1 MPAVGSSPVITSH
14 LLAPGY
20 TMPAVIAN
28 QFGES
33 TGLFKAALMGLAV
46 LLFIFTIIVNVAAR
60 AVVRRST
67 RRGRGA

>member
-1 MPAVGSSPVITSH
+1 VIGSSATITSH

-28 QFGES
+28 EFGES
-33 TGLFKAALMGLAV
+33 TGEFKAALFGLAV
-46 LLFIFTIIVNVAAR
+46 LLFVFTIIINVVAR
-60 AVVRRST
+60 AVVARSA